1 MTQKIGMVSV
11 VIPTL
16 NEAGSILETVTTIEK
31 ELAYP
36 KEIIVVDGNSTDGTR
51 EKIKDTNCRL
61 IIEPRRGYGIALRTG
76 MKQAKGDVVVMV
88 DGDGT
93 YEVRHINLLLETMI
107 KNNAEMCLATR
118 MYDPNKAMG
127 LMNFVA
133 NKIMTFC
140 FNMLFMQFLSDTQSG
155 FRAMSRSAIEQV
167 EWHEKDMAFA
177 TEMLVKFAKKG
188 FKMVEVPSVYR
199 SRKYGKTK
207 LRKIKSGVEIFTTMF
222 RGFMERK
229 YLWKRLRNWP
239 TI

>member
-1 MTQKIGMVSV
+1 MTSKVEMVSV

-16 NEAGSILETVTTIEK
+16 NEAGNILDVLVTIDK
-31 ELAYP
+31 EVAYP
-36 KEIIVVDGNSTDGTR
+36 KEIIVVDGDSTDGTK
-51 EKIKDTNCRL
+51 EIVKDNNCKL

-76 MKQAKGDVVVMV
+76 MKHAKGDVVVMV

-93 YEVRHINLLLETMI
+93 YEVKHINLLLDKMI
-107 KNNAEMCLATR
+107 RSDAELCLATR

-140 FNMLFMQFLSDTQSG
+140 FDMLFMQFLSDSQSG
-155 FRAMSRSAIEQV
+155 FRVISRSAIEKVDLV
-167 EWHEKDMAFA
+167 EEDMAFA

-188 FKMVEVPSVYR
+188 FKMVEVPSVYK

-229 YLWKRLRNWP
+229 FLWKRLRNWSE
-239 TI
+239 I